1 MKDQK
6 GKLEEFFTHV
16 SISLSTHFFFLFQSH
31 QFVEWK
37 LIYEDDPYIC

>member
-16 SISLSTHFFFLFQSH
+16 SISLSTHFFSYFRAINL
-31 QFVEWK
+31 
-37 LIYEDDPYIC
+37 LNGN